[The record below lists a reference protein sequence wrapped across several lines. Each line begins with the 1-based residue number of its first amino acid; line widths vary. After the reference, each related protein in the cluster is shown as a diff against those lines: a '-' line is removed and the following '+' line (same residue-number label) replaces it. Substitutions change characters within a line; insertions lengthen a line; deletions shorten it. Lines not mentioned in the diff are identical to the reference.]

1 MLGGLIMGRP
11 KGGKNN
17 RHTKEEKL
25 KVVKD
30 CIDNGI
36 STCEAS
42 LKYKITQS
50 QINKWIRDYVA
61 NGEASL
67 ENKKKTGN
75 RFSALYT
82 SKCLS
87 ELDRLKLE
95 NLKLRI
101 ENERLKKGY
110 TEKEAK
116 EAHAGLSKKNTK

>member
-1 MLGGLIMGRP
+1 MGRP

-25 KVVKD
+25 KVVKE
-30 CIDNGI
+30 CINDGI
-36 STCEAS
+36 STCDAARI
-42 LKYKITQS
+42 YRINHQ
-50 QINKWIRDYVA
+50 QISKWISDYLKF
-61 NGEASL
+61 GESSL
-67 ENKKKTGN
+67 ESKKKTGN
-75 RFSALYT
+75 RFAALYT
-82 SKCLS
+82 SKDLS

-116 EAHAGLSKKNTK
+116 QAHAGLSKKNTK